1 MKIPMLYRS
10 VLVAFLVVGGAIPVI
25 GLLQLSREKAP
36 TRTWDY
42 EVFKIDDRGNIK
54 TTLSGEDIFVDPENG
69 DFRLKPGSPAVGG
82 AVPLPEVTTDLEG
95 KPRDPN
101 RPSIGAFEAV
111 EPLESSPVNG
121 GFTDMTLTQIV
132 LWCTLLTNLVS
143 LVVSFTIWR
152 SVTQKRWKLATHLLK
167 RRPNKKEPTTEV
179 SILDIIVKDQEK

>member
-1 MKIPMLYRS
+1 MKIPVLYRS

-36 TRTWDY
+36 TRTWSH
-42 EVFKIDDRGNIK
+42 EVFKVDDHGNIK
-54 TTLSGEDIFVDPENG
+54 TTLSAEDIFVDPDHG

-82 AVPLPEVTTDLEG
+82 AVPLTEVTTDLEG

-111 EPLESSPVNG
+111 EPPLESAPVNG
-121 GFTDMTLTQIV
+121 GLTDMTLTQIV

-152 SVTQKRWKLATHLLK
+152 SVSQKRWKLL
-167 RRPNKKEPTTEV
+167 RERPNKKEPTTEV
-179 SILDIIVKDQEK
+179 SILDLIVKDQEK